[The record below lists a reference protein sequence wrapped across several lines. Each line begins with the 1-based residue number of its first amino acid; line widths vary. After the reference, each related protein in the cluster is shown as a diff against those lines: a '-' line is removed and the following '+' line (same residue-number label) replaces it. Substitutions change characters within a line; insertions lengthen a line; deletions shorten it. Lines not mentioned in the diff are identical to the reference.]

1 MKKIILFLCIVLL
14 TGCTVKKV
22 NYDNI
27 DSLLKDSLTQEM
39 SLSNSYFEGYKY
51 YVPRGLRL
59 VSKKEYNASFVSGNT
74 KYYLYVDI
82 IAYYNKVDID
92 FTKSNNYYS
101 KELNYNNKK
110 GYIEITENT
119 DNYFLEIMF
128 NYAKIEAIVDKDELN
143 EAVMN
148 ACNIL
153 SSIQYNDKV
162 IETLVGDNALN
173 YQETLFDIFGPHK
186 GNDEYL
192 SND

>member
-173 YQETLFDIFGPHK
+173 YQETLFDNFGPH
-186 GNDEYL
+186 GNNDNYL
-192 SND
+192 